1 MQVIPVRSQASD
13 VNLEDHGPEG
23 ISILT
28 SEPPRLALALIVTT
42 FALLLAGL
50 AWSFFGKADVMVKAT
65 GSLEPKEKIRRL
77 YSPHDGEVVDI
88 YMAEGMPVAKGDV
101 LVRVNSINAIDIAS
115 RAYQAE
121 LKYQDAE
128 RRLMAFPG
136 QKALLESKLESTKLQ
151 LDAEERGYQKRL
163 KETLAKL
170 AEAQR
175 VNLEKARAKLDK
187 AEQAKQS
194 ARETWAKYLRLYQSP
209 GQGGVSGTEVE
220 EKKREYESK
229 QADYRLAN
237 AELAEFEVKLSEE
250 FLKNREEIQ
259 KKQENVMNL
268 RNQRD
273 ELELKII
280 EDEARLVSEVKLA
293 RLAAESAKRM
303 SVPFEDIDEDN
314 FVRIRAPESGVI
326 TESAITHPGDKIEAK
341 KAFAAIAPLN
351 SKPMLKIEI
360 PEKQRGFLREG
371 MPVKIKFNSFPYQRY
386 GFISGTLEYIAPSTT
401 INEVTKLPVYVGHVD
416 LERDYYKI
424 GDEQFK
430 LRYGMTA
437 TAEITVRK
445 RRVIDFALDQMR
457 GTSG

>member
-1 MQVIPVRSQASD
+1 MEVISRKSRTTDA
-13 VNLEDHGPEG
+13 NLEDHGPEG

-28 SEPPRLALALIVTT
+28 SEPSRLSTALILTT
-42 FALLLAGL
+42 FALLLIAF
-50 AWSFFGKADVMVKAT
+50 AWSFFGKADVIVKAT
-65 GSLEPKEKIRRL
+65 GALEPKSKIRRL

-121 LKYQDAE
+121 LKYEDAK
-128 RRLMAFPG
+128 RRLLAFPS
-136 QKALLESKLESTKLQ
+136 QKALLESKLESTRLQ
-151 LDAEERGYQKRL
+151 LEAEERAYQKRL
-163 KETLAKL
+163 KETLAKV

-175 VNLEKARAKLDK
+175 VKLEKARAKLEK
-187 AEQAKQS
+187 AEKAKQS
-194 ARETWAKYLRLYQSP
+194 AKETWAKYLRLYQSE

-229 QADYRLAN
+229 HADYRLAN

-259 KKQENVMNL
+259 KKQENVLNL
-268 RNQRD
+268 RNQSD

-280 EDEARLVSEVKLA
+280 EDENRLVAEVKLA
-293 RLAAESAKRM
+293 RLSAESSRRV
-303 SVPFEDIDEDN
+303 SVSFEDIDEDN
-314 FVRIRAPESGVI
+314 FVRIRAPQSGII
-326 TESAITHPGDKIEAK
+326 TESDVTHIGDKINAK

-351 SKPMLKIEI
+351 SEPLLKIEI

-371 MPVKIKFNSFPYQRY
+371 MPVKIKFTSFPYQRY
-386 GFISGTLEYIAPSTT
+386 GFISGTLEYIAPATT
-401 INEVTKLPVYVGHVD
+401 LNQTTKLPVYIGHVN
-416 LERDYYKI
+416 LERDYYKV

-430 LRYGMTA
+430 LRYGMTG

-445 RRVIDFALDQMR
+445 RRVIDFALER
-457 GTSG
+457 IRSSSG